1 MLGNSQNQYVELNHE
16 IARITDS
23 EIMKC
28 RDLLYSE
35 NPVFGHVISS
45 DKIVS
50 KRHLGETL
58 QAVRILKSL
67 HSGTKTYT
75 QNVINQLSCGGDV
88 ETTSS
93 GISLKFLSGCEDSYL
108 RVNNSAYVN
117 ILCMYMY
124 LLSCK
129 LKSKKLNHFIIKEL
143 KRVNKWIPKL

>member
-1 MLGNSQNQYVELNHE
+1 MTQEQKKKIFNFLSKLENHKMLGNSQNQYLELNYE
-16 IARITDS
+16 IARITNF

-28 RDLLYSE
+28 SDLLYSE

-93 GISLKFLSGCEDSYL
+93 GIFLKFLSGCEDSYL

-117 ILCMYMY
+117 ILGMY
-124 LLSCK
+124 LLTF
-129 LKSKKLNHFIIKEL
+129 L
-143 KRVNKWIPKL
+143 

>member
-1 MLGNSQNQYVELNHE
+1 MKCLGIHKISTWNWITIE
-16 IARITDS
+16 RITDS

-35 NPVFGHVISS
+35 NPVSGHVISS

-117 ILCMYMY
+117 ILCMY
-124 LLSCK
+124 LFLISQNQIS
-129 LKSKKLNHFIIKEL
+129 LTTL
-143 KRVNKWIPKL
+143 